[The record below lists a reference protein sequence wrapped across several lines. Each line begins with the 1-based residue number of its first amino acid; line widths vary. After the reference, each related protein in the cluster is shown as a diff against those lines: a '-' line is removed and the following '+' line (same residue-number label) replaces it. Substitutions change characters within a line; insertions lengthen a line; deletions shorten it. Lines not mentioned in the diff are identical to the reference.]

1 MAIGAGGVDL
11 GTLQNVGA
19 APHRLAGSVTFV
31 AGTTGAIGQHTI
43 FPVTG
48 LVEFIMRWD
57 CTSDLTSGG
66 AATIS
71 IGSATEVVRIC
82 EVTTATTI
90 DAGAWGNLDQTA
102 WAAAGNMVASSWG
115 NPLGSNGVDIT
126 SDILVAAISGGTVRY
141 YLEWKPISPGATV
154 TLGAELTAI

>member
-19 APHRLAGSVTFV
+19 APHRLAGEVTFV

-43 FPVTG
+43 FTITG
-48 LVEFIMRWD
+48 LVEFYIRFE
-57 CTSDLTSGG
+57 CTADLTSGG

-71 IGSATEVVRIC
+71 IGNAGSVGEHC
-82 EVTTATTI
+82 GVTTATTI
-90 DAGAWGNLDQTA
+90 DTGAF
-102 WAAAGNMVASSWG
+102 GNMASQIWTAATAIMSSDWAT
-115 NPLGSNGVDIT
+115 SAATNGLDIT

>member
-43 FPVTG
+43 FTVTG

-71 IGSATEVVRIC
+71 IGNVGVVALLC

-90 DAGAWGNLDQTA
+90 DSGAWGNTA
-102 WAAAGNMVASSWG
+102 TGWNAAADMNDGTESA
-115 NPLGSNGVDIT
+115 PKGSGGAAIT

-141 YLEWKPISPGATV
+141 YLDWKPISPGATV